1 MRRCV
6 DDGREQ
12 IANKVRWR
20 MFVTCSMCGSG
31 GGGGRASERAIHA
44 HQTLLLYSHH
54 SLSSRQPNQT
64 KPNQRRGRGRGRA
77 VHARDCGAV
86 TTASIPRPLAAKVAC
101 TIVVR
106 PLAGHAPSCLSA
118 KVLALLFRSPSLL
131 GTRKRSARETPA
143 AARTSGVAAGAGGAM
158 PYTPGATT
166 GAYAP

>member
-1 MRRCV
+1 MTVESKSQIKYAGECSSRAQCAGV
-6 DDGREQ
+6 AVAVAEQ
-12 IANKVRWR
+12 
-20 MFVTCSMCGSG
+20 
-31 GGGGRASERAIHA
+31 ASAQYTHIKLCYR
-44 HQTLLLYSHH
+44 TRTT
-54 SLSSRQPNQT
+54 LSSRQPNQ
-64 KPNQRRGRGRGRA
+64 RRRRRRGRGRA